1 MGKAKNRTI
10 ATITFMSVVAI
21 VVILFYYEWTKYEK
35 PTEETSV
42 ENMTEV
48 QKVLMKDLDLYYPE
62 TPREVIKLY
71 GTMVKLLYSDSS
83 DEEIENL
90 AVKIRE
96 LYDEEFLA
104 RNPEKDYITN
114 LLTDIA
120 ASNNINRKITNYVIY
135 DNSFITKDIDGIEYT
150 EAKISFTFQEK
161 GKYSQEWRMLL
172 RKNNNR
178 WKIVGWEV
186 MPISYINAE
195 KE

>member
-10 ATITFMSVVAI
+10 ATITFMSVIAI

-35 PTEETSV
+35 PKEVTSV
-42 ENMTEV
+42 ENMTEIE
-48 QKVLMKDLDLYYPE
+48 KLLNKDLELYYPE
-62 TPREVIKLY
+62 TPREVLKIFGK
-71 GTMVKLLYSDSS
+71 MVKFLYSNPT
-83 DEEIENL
+83 DEEAEAL
-90 AVKIRE
+90 AIKIRE

-104 RNPEKDYITN
+104 QNPEKEYITN

-120 ASNNINRKITNYVIY
+120 ASNNENRKITNYLVY
-135 DNSFITKDIDGIEYT
+135 DNSFVTKDIEGIEYT

-172 RKNNNR
+172 RKSNNR
-178 WKIVGWEV
+178 WKILGWTL
-186 MPISYINAE
+186 MPLNYIDAE